1 MLVPGP
7 ERNHGQRLKR
17 KGKKIL
23 IEMVFIE
30 QSLPFR
36 NFAVLGKL
44 GSGSQRP
51 GDTVD
56 ILAR

>member
-1 MLVPGP
+1 
-7 ERNHGQRLKR
+7 
-17 KGKKIL
+17 
-23 IEMVFIE
+23 MVFIE

-56 ILAR
+56 ILARWREGANERNIHKWAPVA